1 MKKQAVGVRRKLT
14 PRGLAKSLS
23 GDLFWVNDSA
33 EDRGPLKLK
42 ASIAPSQSQW
52 PTEHLH

>member
-23 GDLFWVNDSA
+23 GDLFLVNDSA